1 MRVASHYTECL
12 GMLVATGIT
21 SKIDEQLKISQ
32 AVDKAG
38 AKVNELKSSVTDKVD
53 DLKSKATE

>member
-12 GMLVATGIT
+12 GMRVATGIT

-32 AVDKAG
+32 AVEKAT
-38 AKVNELKSSVTDKVD
+38 AKVDELKSSVTGKVD
-53 DLKSKATE
+53 DLKAKASE

>member
-1 MRVASHYTECL
+1 MYPLATGLSAPAPA
-12 GMLVATGIT
+12 VATGFT

-38 AKVNELKSSVTDKVD
+38 NKINELKSSVTSKVD

>member
-1 MRVASHYTECL
+1 MPAPA
-12 GMLVATGIT
+12 VATGFT

-38 AKVNELKSSVTDKVD
+38 NKINELKSSVTSKVD